1 MLISTGIAYLRIE
14 VTERPTSRIHNL
26 ANSRR
31 LRRIAHIEL
40 VAEAC
45 FPRLRLVRPSDVAV
59 VATVH
64 LFFGMAAS
72 RVKQLPVRPHP
83 VHHAVVDVKCWVA
96 RAGEEIA
103 AGVATGRDY

>member
-1 MLISTGIAYLRIE
+1 MLISSGIAYLRIE
-14 VTERPTSRIHNL
+14 VTQRPTSRIHNL
-26 ANSRR
+26 TNSRR

-45 FPRLRLVRPSDVAV
+45 FPRLRLVRPCNVAV

-64 LFFGMAAS
+64 LFFGMAAC

-83 VHHAVVDVKCWVA
+83 IHHAVVDVKCWVA
-96 RAGEEIA
+96 GAGEKIA
-103 AGVATGRDY
+103 TGVATGRDY